1 MAQLLYVIVLS
12 PVEMLYKYLGMQA
25 VVNEISRKEKFCRK
39 KYIAVFRCGSIKV
52 RDMIVRFPVI
62 LSIQLRNRKMKIRVF
77 SCGSS
82 VSPSRMNVVMVWF
95 LIIKLLPLPNLHL
108 KFRDI
113 CPGVVINWGNII
125 IISHLY
131 AHSVYKQT
139 HWLLRSYNV

>member
-1 MAQLLYVIVLS
+1 
-12 PVEMLYKYLGMQA
+12 
-25 VVNEISRKEKFCRK
+25 
-39 KYIAVFRCGSIKV
+39 
-52 RDMIVRFPVI
+52 
-62 LSIQLRNRKMKIRVF
+62 MKIRVF

-139 HWLLRSYNV
+139 HWLLRSYNVWSFLDRVRKSNYLVCTFENVWVLPFLCIWFLIYYCFLFNCSLILCFSKQFELAANALWYWFPP